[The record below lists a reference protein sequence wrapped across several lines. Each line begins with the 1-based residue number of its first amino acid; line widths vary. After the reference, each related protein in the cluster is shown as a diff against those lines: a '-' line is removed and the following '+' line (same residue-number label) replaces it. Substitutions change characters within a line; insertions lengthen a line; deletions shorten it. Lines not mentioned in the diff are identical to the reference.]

1 MEQKQLITELTQVVQ
16 DTWNIQL
23 EEEIL
28 NKVLSIAQIK
38 MYLKG
43 EILLGI
49 GEKCQCT
56 GIILSGLVRSYYLD
70 LEGNE
75 ITRNFHKEYY
85 LVTDDG
91 LLGYEESICAYEVL
105 EDTTV
110 MLLPNEPLK
119 KLIMENEKLKDLYIC
134 SLESGIRYKI
144 YRENAFLTSNA
155 TQRYLQFKKDFPE
168 LKDRVKQSYISTYL
182 GITPE
187 YLSRI
192 RRSLKDGEYSE

>member
-1 MEQKQLITELTQVVQ
+1 MDQKHLITELVQVAW

-23 EEEIL
+23 DEEIL
-28 NKVLSIAQIK
+28 NKVLAMAQIK
-38 MYLKG
+38 IYLKG

-49 GEKCQCT
+49 GESCEYI
-56 GIILSGLVRSYYLD
+56 GLILSGLIRSYYLD

-85 LVTDDG
+85 LVTDEG

-110 MLLPNEPLK
+110 MLLPNKQLK
-119 KLIMENEKLKDLYIC
+119 KLIMENDKLKDLYIC
-134 SLESGIRYKI
+134 SLENGIRYKI

-187 YLSRI
+187 SLSRI
-192 RRSLKDGEYSE
+192 RKSLKDGDCPE

>member
-1 MEQKQLITELTQVVQ
+1 MDQKHLITELAQVAQ
-16 DTWNIQL
+16 DLWNIPL
-23 EEEIL
+23 DEEIL

-38 MYLKG
+38 MYIKG
-43 EILLGI
+43 EILQGI
-49 GEKCQCT
+49 GERCEYI
-56 GIILSGLVRSYYLD
+56 GIVLSGLVRSYYLD

-75 ITRNFHKEYY
+75 ITRNFHNEYH
-85 LVTDDG
+85 LVTDEG
-91 LLGYEESICAYEVL
+91 LLGYKESICAYEVL
-105 EDTTV
+105 EDTTI
-110 MLLPNEPLK
+110 MLLPNKQLK
-119 KLIMENEKLKDLYIC
+119 NLIMENEKLKDLYIC

-187 YLSRI
+187 SLSRI
-192 RRSLKDGEYSE
+192 RKSLKDVGRQ

>member
-1 MEQKQLITELTQVVQ
+1 MDQKQLITELKQIVRE
-16 DTWNIQL
+16 TWNIQL
-23 EEEIL
+23 DEAIL
-28 NKVLSIAQIK
+28 NKVLAIAQIK

-49 GEKCQCT
+49 GERCECT
-56 GIILSGLVRSYYLD
+56 GIILSGLARSYYLD

-75 ITRNFHKEYY
+75 ITRNFHKEYC
-85 LVTDDG
+85 LVTDEG
-91 LLGYEESICAYEVL
+91 LLGYKESICAYEVL

-119 KLIMENEKLKDLYIC
+119 KIIMENEKLKDIYIC

-187 YLSRI
+187 SLSRI
-192 RRSLKDGEYSE
+192 RRSLKDVECSE